1 VDCVVLQKLV
11 DSVDAYCVFCMKTAE
26 HHWVVEHLVT
36 LRESAEACASPQ
48 RETARDETSLEVSLR
63 WQSRK
68 AGFASKEDQP
78 IEGVSGFRFSFPF
91 TGNGDHNLDRVNWV
105 TDAKAPCTLST
116 R

>member
-1 VDCVVLQKLV
+1 MLQKLV
-11 DSVDAYCVFCMKTAE
+11 DSTDVYCVFCMKTAE
-26 HHWVVEHLVT
+26 DHWVVEHLVN

-48 RETARDETSLEVSLR
+48 RETAPDETALEVSLR

-78 IEGVSGFRFSFPF
+78 IEGVLGFRFPFPF
-91 TGNGDHNLDRVNWV
+91 TGSGDCNLDRVNRV
-105 TDAKAPCTLST
+105 TGAKATCTLFT